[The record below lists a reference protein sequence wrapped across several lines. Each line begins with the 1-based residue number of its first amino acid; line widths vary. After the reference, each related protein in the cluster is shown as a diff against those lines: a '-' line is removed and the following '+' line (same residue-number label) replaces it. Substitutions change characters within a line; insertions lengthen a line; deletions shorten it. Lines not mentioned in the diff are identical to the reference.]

1 MILCAL
7 MCAYGYFNG
16 GLSTYYEYV
25 DALCKDSEDKND
37 VLLTLIYVT
46 SQRGQLQYNGE
57 IIDDREMVQCIE
69 EVLNLPNITPFR
81 GINFDSN
88 TLHHAARSH
97 DLVGVYLLSI
107 I

>member
-1 MILCAL
+1 M
-7 MCAYGYFNG
+7 
-16 GLSTYYEYV
+16 
-25 DALCKDSEDKND
+25 
-37 VLLTLIYVT
+37 LLI
-46 SQRGQLQYNGE
+46 QRNYL
-57 IIDDREMVQCIE
+57 MVQCIE